1 MRSKESALRLQRF
14 RHDEKQRQ
22 VSDIEMMIA
31 DFQRK
36 QEELDNQVKAEE
48 TRSGVSDPAH
58 FNYSLTAKAIRAR
71 RDNLVK
77 SIDDLRQQLAGAKAE
92 LDEVTSELQRA
103 ELMLEKSSQGGPG
116 LHMTGFNPAMSIW
129 S

>member
-14 RHDEKQRQ
+14 RYDEKQRQ

-36 QEELDNQVKAEE
+36 QEELDSQVKAEE
-48 TRSGVSDPAH
+48 MRSGVSDPSH
-58 FNYSLTAKAIRAR
+58 FNYSLTAKAIRTR

-77 SIDDLRQQLAGAKAE
+77 SIDDLRQQLAAARAE
-92 LDEVTSELQRA
+92 LEEVTGELQRA
-103 ELMLEKSSQGGPG
+103 ELLMEKSAQGAG
-116 LHMTGFNPAMSIW
+116 LQMTAFNPAMSAR

>member
-31 DFQRK
+31 EFQRK

-48 TRSGVSDPAH
+48 TRSGVSDPGH
-58 FNYSLTAKAIRAR
+58 FNYSLTAKAIRTR

-77 SIDDLRQQLAGAKAE
+77 SIDDLREQLAGARSE
-92 LDEVTSELQRA
+92 LDEVTSELQKA
-103 ELMLEKSSQGGPG
+103 ELLLEKSTQGSG
-116 LHMTGFNPAMSIW
+116 MQMAAFNPAMSAR